1 VSQPAEIRPRRA
13 PAGPDRG
20 SFRVIRLAAFAL
32 SLSGLSALAAGSHS
46 AAANWRGDSGA
57 RRVVSEQ
64 NGILAI
70 RDGDRVRVSLEMGDV
85 HVRTQ
90 ASGSVEYRLRVETP
104 EGAKGREPSAPPFH
118 LTARS
123 GRDGAVITGRAER
136 GRSSERFWVSLELD
150 VPRGTP
156 LEVSTQG
163 GSIDVG
169 DIDGR
174 LVCDTAGG
182 KIRVGRVGASA
193 RLQTAGGDIV
203 VQDVNGDLAATTGGG
218 HIMAGA
224 IHGSANLRSGGGHIR
239 VARVDGEAHLD
250 TGGGN
255 IFLDRAGA
263 RLVATTSGGRIVVGE
278 ASGELQAR
286 NGGGGIRV
294 WRVAGPAHIQT
305 GAGSIFLAGV
315 TSPVSATTAAG
326 GITAL
331 FEPAAAPALAQTPR
345 ALDTPPSVEAPR
357 AVRGGTYGELECNGG
372 DIVVF
377 LPKDVRLTLDAA
389 IQGGDNY
396 RILVDPAL
404 MLNLKTNDLLSG
416 KAFRAEGV
424 MGGGGPLLRLR
435 ANSGNILLRPADAPE
450 AIVPPI
456 PPVAPA
462 IAPIRPV
469 PPAQPTEQSMEAS
482 VANLEV
488 SLAEMQNELELRQ
501 DKLESY
507 ASAQELQARYLARH
521 AAELQ
526 RRAAMDSGVAAVP
539 PIPSNIEYD
548 WSSEQLSEM
557 EGLREKVA
565 AWLTDRVIISAAQL
579 RPQLIRR
586 ADPVYPQKARE
597 AGLEGA
603 VRLRVAISRDGS
615 IEDVTALSGHPLLV
629 QAAADAVR
637 QWRYRPTV
645 VNGRPVPVLT
655 VLTVTFHR
663 P

>member
-1 VSQPAEIRPRRA
+1 VRRPAEIRTRRPHRGPGRGKI
-13 PAGPDRG
+13 PAI
-20 SFRVIRLAAFAL
+20 RVVAIAL
-32 SLSGLSALAAGSHS
+32 SLCGLPALAAAGNS
-46 AAANWRGDSGA
+46 AAANWGGDSGA

-64 NGILAI
+64 NGSVTIH
-70 RDGDRVRVSLEMGDV
+70 DGDRVRVNLEIGDV
-85 HVRTQ
+85 HVRTL
-90 ASGSVEYRLRVETP
+90 ATGSVQYRLRIEAP
-104 EGAKGREPSAPPFH
+104 AGAREKGSSSPPFH
-118 LTARS
+118 LTAN
-123 GRDGAVITGRAER
+123 GGKDGAVITGRAER
-136 GRSSERFWVSLELD
+136 ARSSERFWVSLELD

-163 GSIDVG
+163 GSVDVG

-174 LVCDTAGG
+174 LLCDTAGG

-193 RLQTAGGDIV
+193 RLQTAGGDVV
-203 VQDVNGDLAATTGGG
+203 VQDVNGDLNASTGGG
-218 HIMAGA
+218 HIMAGV
-224 IHGSANLRSGGGHIR
+224 IHGSATLRSGGGHIR
-239 VARVDGEAHLD
+239 VARVDGAARLE

-263 RLVATTSGGRIVVGE
+263 RLVATTSGGRIMVGE

-315 TSPVSATTAAG
+315 SSPVSATTASG
-326 GITAL
+326 GITAR
-331 FEPAAAPALAQTPR
+331 FEPVAAPALAPAPRASATPR
-345 ALDTPPSVEAPR
+345 PDEAPR
-357 AVRGGTYGELECNGG
+357 AARGGTYGEFECNGG

-377 LPKDVRLTLDAA
+377 LPKDVSLTLDAA
-389 IQGGDNY
+389 IEGGDNY
-396 RILVDPAL
+396 RILVDPSL
-404 MLNLKTNDLLSG
+404 MLSLKTNDLLSG

-450 AIVPPI
+450 AISAPVPP
-456 PPVAPA
+456 VRPA

-469 PPAQPTEQSMEAS
+469 APAPPAEQSMEAS
-482 VANLEV
+482 VASLEI
-488 SLAEMQNELELRQ
+488 SLAQMQNELELRQ

-521 AAELQ
+521 TADLQ
-526 RRAAMDSGVAAVP
+526 RREARGWAVAAATP
-539 PIPSNIEYD
+539 TPSNIEYD

-557 EGLREKVA
+557 EGLREKVT

-579 RPQLIRR
+579 RPQLVRR
-586 ADPVYPQKARE
+586 VDPVYPRKAND

-629 QAAADAVR
+629 DAAADAVR
-637 QWRYRPTV
+637 QWLYRPTLL
-645 VNGRPVPVLT
+645 NGRPVPVLT

>member
-1 VSQPAEIRPRRA
+1 
-13 PAGPDRG
+13 
-20 SFRVIRLAAFAL
+20 
-32 SLSGLSALAAGSHS
+32 
-46 AAANWRGDSGA
+46 
-57 RRVVSEQ
+57 
-64 NGILAI
+64 
-70 RDGDRVRVSLEMGDV
+70 
-85 HVRTQ
+85 
-90 ASGSVEYRLRVETP
+90 
-104 EGAKGREPSAPPFH
+104 
-118 LTARS
+118 
-123 GRDGAVITGRAER
+123 
-136 GRSSERFWVSLELD
+136 
-150 VPRGTP
+150 
-156 LEVSTQG
+156 
-163 GSIDVG
+163 
-169 DIDGR
+169 
-174 LVCDTAGG
+174 
-182 KIRVGRVGASA
+182 
-193 RLQTAGGDIV
+193 
-203 VQDVNGDLAATTGGG
+203 
-218 HIMAGA
+218 
-224 IHGSANLRSGGGHIR
+224 
-239 VARVDGEAHLD
+239 
-250 TGGGN
+250 
-255 IFLDRAGA
+255 
-263 RLVATTSGGRIVVGE
+263 
-278 ASGELQAR
+278 
-286 NGGGGIRV
+286 
-294 WRVAGPAHIQT
+294 VAGPAHIQT

-565 AWLTDRVIISAAQL
+565 ACLTDRVIISAAQL